1 MAIPNDAWV
10 EAFTAATHARR
21 KVYADNVINF
31 IELLRWLQERGQVD
45 PVDGGVSLTEQI
57 HYPGNN
63 TFTRYSGFQTLNVG
77 KSDVLTT
84 AAFPWANS
92 AISIAIDGPTRRQ
105 TMGRNAVASFIRG
118 KFENAES
125 ENMNQIATDVFS
137 DGLADGGKQIDGL
150 QVSLQDDP
158 TTGVYGQIDRA
169 TNTWWQN
176 AFIDPGALVT
186 ADNMQ
191 GFMNQLVL
199 LTLRGKVRKGAHR
212 WFLSTLNTGSAVTS
226 YYESFWNSLTTIQR
240 ITTSEQG
247 TSGFDGLA
255 HAGPHGTITVVPEPN
270 APVDHGYLVLGDDIK
285 WRPHTDANF
294 SETEPV
300 RSYDQDATVAFILL
314 MAQMTAKRLSASG
327 VITDTQ
333 A

>member
-1 MAIPNDAWV
+1 MAIPNEAWV

-21 KVYADNVINF
+21 RVYADNVINF
-31 IELLRWLQERGQVD
+31 IQLLTWLKSRGQVD

-77 KSDVLTT
+77 ASNVLTT
-84 AAFPWANS
+84 AAFPYANS
-92 AISIAIDGPTRRQ
+92 AISISIDGPTRRQ
-105 TMGRNAVASFIRG
+105 TSGRNAVANYIRG

-125 ENMNQIATDVFS
+125 ENMNQIAIDVFS
-137 DGLADGGKQIDGL
+137 DGLLDGGKQIDGM
-150 QVSLQDDP
+150 QVVLQDDP

-176 AFIDPGALVT
+176 GFIDPGVTVT
-186 ADNMQ
+186 ALNIQ

-199 LTLRGKVRKGAHR
+199 GTLRGKVRIGSHR
-212 WFLSTLNTGSAVTS
+212 WFMSTLVGVGTTS
-226 YYESFWNSLTTIQR
+226 YYESFWNGLTEIQR
-240 ITTSEQG
+240 ITTSEEG
-247 TSGFDGLA
+247 TAGFVGLA
-255 HAGPHGTITVVPEPN
+255 HAGPHGKVMVIPEPN
-270 APVDHGYLVLGDDIK
+270 APVDHAYLINGDDIK

-314 MAQMTAKRLSASG
+314 MANITAKRLSASG

-333 A
+333 S